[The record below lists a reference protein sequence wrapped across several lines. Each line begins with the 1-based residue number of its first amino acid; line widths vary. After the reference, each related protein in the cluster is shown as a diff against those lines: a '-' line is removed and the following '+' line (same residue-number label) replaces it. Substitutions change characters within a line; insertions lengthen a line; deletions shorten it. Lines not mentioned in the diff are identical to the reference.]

1 MHKMHKYRLRY
12 AKYGPARF
20 ASHLDL
26 GRALGRSLR
35 RSGLQVAYS
44 QGFHPLPKMAFGPP
58 LPVGVESEAEFV
70 DITFTG
76 ELADEEISR
85 RLNAVL
91 PTGLVVTGVLKLPPK
106 TPSLMSLIDRFTYI
120 FFFVISPEDAGEW
133 DKEKTAAFLAALWQ
147 KEELPVV
154 RKKQGRERRVNLR
167 PFWYDYNF
175 SFIEQGLL
183 QVVVDVAYGP
193 QGTLRPD
200 ELLPFFP
207 SGWRLQKVVRG
218 QAWSGG
224 EPVLPVAVHR
234 GRLRSIERNGQ
245 GIFD

>member
-1 MHKMHKYRLRY
+1 MHKYRFRY
-12 AKYGPARF
+12 AKFGPARF

-26 GRALGRSLR
+26 GRALGRALR
-35 RSGLQVAYS
+35 RTGLPVAYS
-44 QGFHPLPKMAFGPP
+44 QGFDPLPKMAFGPP
-58 LPVGVESEAEFV
+58 LPVGVESDAEFV
-70 DITFTG
+70 DIAFTG
-76 ELADEEISR
+76 ELAAAEIVR

-91 PTGLVVTGVLKLPPK
+91 PAGLVVTGVQKLPPK
-106 TPSLMSLIDRFTYI
+106 TPSLMGLVDRFTYI
-120 FFFVISPEDAGEW
+120 FFFIISPEDTTAW
-133 DKEKTAAFLAALWQ
+133 DKEKTAAFFAALWQ

-154 RKKQGRERRVNLR
+154 RKKKGGKESGEKRVNLR
-167 PFWYDYNF
+167 PFWYNYNF

-207 SGWRLQKVVRG
+207 AGWRLQKVIRA
-218 QAWSGG
+218 QAWSRG

-234 GRLRSIERNGQ
+234 G
-245 GIFD
+245 

>member
-1 MHKMHKYRLRY
+1 MPKYRLRY
-12 AKYGPARF
+12 AKFGPARF

-26 GRALGRSLR
+26 GRALGRALR
-35 RSGLQVAYS
+35 RAGLPVAYS

-70 DITFTG
+70 DITFTE
-76 ELADEEISR
+76 ELVAGEISR
-85 RLNAVL
+85 RLNAAL
-91 PTGLVVTGVLKLPPK
+91 PKGLAVTGVLKLPPK
-106 TPSLMSLIDRFTYI
+106 APSLMSLIDRFTYV
-120 FFFVISPEDAGEW
+120 FLFTFSPEDTGAWE
-133 DKEKTAAFLAALWQ
+133 KEKTGAFLADLWQ

-154 RKKQGRERRVNLR
+154 RKKKDGKQGGEKRVNLR

-183 QVVVDVAYGP
+183 QVAIDVAYGP
-193 QGTLRPD
+193 RGTMRPD

-207 SGWRLQKVVRG
+207 PAWRLQKVIRA
-218 QAWSGG
+218 QAWSRG

-234 GRLRSIERNGQ
+234 GQTEGV
-245 GIFD
+245 